1 MKKQLIFI
9 GPPACGKGTQ
19 TIMLSKKLNL
29 PHIDTG
35 ALIRDVIKS
44 QTEDGII
51 AKKYIDEGKLV
62 PPEIVANIIKNRLLK
77 DDCKDGAILDGF
89 PRSLEQ
95 AQTLDEINNTF
106 FKDDDVQ
113 MMAIYF
119 DVDRNVLMERIIN
132 RRSCPKCKKIYNLK
146 FAPPKNTNVCDV
158 DGETLVQRDDDTYE
172 IALKRFNTY
181 ENETK
186 PLVEFFENRNQL
198 YKIDA
203 NGKVDEIFEKLLKI
217 VEEN

>member
-35 ALIRDVIKS
+35 SLIRDVIKN

-62 PPEIVANIIKNRLLK
+62 PPHIVAKIIKNRLLA
-77 DDCKDGAILDGF
+77 DDCKNGVILDGF

-95 AQTLDEINNTF
+95 AQTLDEMNNTI
-106 FKDDDVQ
+106 FKDDNVK

-119 DVDRNVLMERIIN
+119 EVDQNILMDRIIN

-146 FAPPKNTNVCDV
+146 FAPPQNDDVCDE
-158 DGETLVQRDDDTYE
+158 DGDKLIQRADDTYE
-172 IALKRFNTY
+172 IALKRFKTY
-181 ENETK
+181 DEETK
-186 PLVEFFENRNQL
+186 PLIEFFEKRNQL

-203 NGKVDEIFEKLLKI
+203 NGKVDEIFEKLLNV

>member
-35 ALIRDVIKS
+35 SLIRDVIKN

-62 PPEIVANIIKNRLLK
+62 PPEIVAKIIKNRLLQ
-77 DDCKDGAILDGF
+77 DDCKNGVILDGF

-95 AQTLDEINNTF
+95 AQTLDEMNNTI
-106 FKDDDVQ
+106 FKDDNVK

-119 DVDRNVLMERIIN
+119 EVDQNVLMDRIIN

-146 FAPPKNTNVCDV
+146 FAPPKNDDVCDE
-158 DGETLVQRDDDTYE
+158 DGEKLVQRADDTYE
-172 IALKRFNTY
+172 IALKRFKTY
-181 ENETK
+181 DEETK
-186 PLVEFFENRNQL
+186 PLVEFFEKRNQL

-203 NGKVDEIFEKLLKI
+203 NGKVEEIFEKLLNV

>member
-35 ALIRDVIKS
+35 SLIRDVIKK
-44 QTEDGII
+44 QTEDGVI

-62 PPEIVANIIKNRLLK
+62 PPEIVAKIIKNRLLQ
-77 DDCKDGAILDGF
+77 DDCKNGVILDGF

-95 AQTLDEINNTF
+95 AQTLDEMNNTI
-106 FKDDDVQ
+106 FKDDNVK

-119 DVDRNVLMERIIN
+119 EVDQNILMDRIIN

-146 FAPPKNTNVCDV
+146 FAPPKNDDVCDE
-158 DGETLVQRDDDTYE
+158 DGEKLVQRADDTYE
-172 IALKRFNTY
+172 IALKRFKTY
-181 ENETK
+181 DEETK
-186 PLVEFFENRNQL
+186 PLVEFFEKRNQL

-203 NGKVDEIFEKLLKI
+203 NGKVDDIFEKLLNV
-217 VEEN
+217 VEVN

>member
-35 ALIRDVIKS
+35 SLIRDVIKN

-62 PPEIVANIIKNRLLK
+62 PPHIVAKIIKNRLLA
-77 DDCKDGAILDGF
+77 DDCKNGVILDGF

-95 AQTLDEINNTF
+95 AQTLDEMNNTI
-106 FKDDDVQ
+106 FKDDNVK

-119 DVDRNVLMERIIN
+119 EVDQNILMDRIIN

-146 FAPPKNTNVCDV
+146 FAPPKNDDVCDE
-158 DGETLVQRDDDTYE
+158 DGEKLIQRADDTYE
-172 IALKRFNTY
+172 IALKRFKTY
-181 ENETK
+181 DEETK
-186 PLVEFFENRNQL
+186 PLIEFFEKRNQL

-203 NGKVDEIFEKLLKI
+203 NGKVDEIFEKLLNV

>member
-158 DGETLVQRDDDTYE
+158 DGETLVQRDDDTHE

>member
-35 ALIRDVIKS
+35 SLIRDVIKN
-44 QTEDGII
+44 QTEDGVI

-62 PPEIVANIIKNRLLK
+62 PPEIVAKIIKNRLLQ
-77 DDCKDGAILDGF
+77 DDCKNGVILDGF

-95 AQTLDEINNTF
+95 AQTLDEMNNTI
-106 FKDDDVQ
+106 FKDDNVQ

-119 DVDRNVLMERIIN
+119 DVDQNILMDRIIN

-146 FAPPKNTNVCDV
+146 FAPPKNLEVCDE
-158 DGETLVQRDDDTYE
+158 DGEKLMQRADDTYE
-172 IALKRFNTY
+172 IALKRFKTY
-181 ENETK
+181 DEETK
-186 PLVEFFENRNQL
+186 PLVEFFEKRNQL
-198 YKIDA
+198 YKINA
-203 NGKVDEIFEKLLKI
+203 NGKVDEIFEKLLNV

>member
-35 ALIRDVIKS
+35 SLIRDVIKN
-44 QTEDGII
+44 QTEDGVI

-62 PPEIVANIIKNRLLK
+62 PPEIVAKIIKNRLLQ
-77 DDCKDGAILDGF
+77 DDCKNGVILDGF

-95 AQTLDEINNTF
+95 AQTLDDMNNTI
-106 FKDDDVQ
+106 FKDDNVK

-119 DVDRNVLMERIIN
+119 EVDQNILMDRIIN

-146 FAPPKNTNVCDV
+146 FAPPKNDEVCDE
-158 DGETLVQRDDDTYE
+158 DGEKLVQRADDTYE
-172 IALKRFNTY
+172 IALKRFKTY
-181 ENETK
+181 DEETK
-186 PLVEFFENRNQL
+186 PLVEFFEKRNQL

-203 NGKVDEIFEKLLKI
+203 NGKVDDIFEKLLKV

>member
-35 ALIRDVIKS
+35 SLIRDVIKN
-44 QTEDGII
+44 QTEDGVI

-62 PPEIVANIIKNRLLK
+62 PPEIVAKIIKNRLLQ
-77 DDCKDGAILDGF
+77 DDCKNGVILDGF

-95 AQTLDEINNTF
+95 AQTLDDMNNTI
-106 FKDDDVQ
+106 FKDENVK

-119 DVDRNVLMERIIN
+119 EVDQNILMDRIIN

-146 FAPPKNTNVCDV
+146 FAPPKNDEVCDE
-158 DGETLVQRDDDTYE
+158 DGEKLVQRADDTYE
-172 IALKRFNTY
+172 IALKRFKTY
-181 ENETK
+181 DEETK
-186 PLVEFFENRNQL
+186 PLVEFFEKRNQL

-203 NGKVDEIFEKLLKI
+203 NGKVDDIFEKLLKV

>member
-1 MKKQLIFI
+1 MNKQLVFI
-9 GPPACGKGTQ
+9 GTPACGKGTQ
-19 TIMLSKKLNL
+19 TIKLSKKLHL
-29 PHIDTG
+29 PHVDTG
-35 ALIRDVIKS
+35 SLIRDVIKN

-62 PPEIVANIIKNRLLK
+62 PPEIVAKIIKNRLLQ
-77 DDCKDGAILDGF
+77 DDCQNGVILDGF

-95 AQTLDEINNTF
+95 AQTLDEMNNTI
-106 FKDDDVQ
+106 FKDDNVK

-119 DVDRNVLMERIIN
+119 EVDQNILMDRIIN

-146 FAPPKNTNVCDV
+146 FAPPKNNDVCDE
-158 DGETLVQRDDDTYE
+158 DGEKLVQRADDTFE
-172 IALKRFNTY
+172 IALKRFKTY
-181 ENETK
+181 DEETK
-186 PLVEFFENRNQL
+186 PLVEFFEKRNQL
-198 YKIDA
+198 YKINA

>member
-19 TIMLSKKLNL
+19 TIMLSKKLNM
-29 PHIDTG
+29 PHVDTG
-35 ALIRDVIKS
+35 SLIRDVIKN
-44 QTEDGII
+44 QTEDGVV

-62 PPEIVANIIKNRLLK
+62 PPEIVAKIIKNRLLQ
-77 DDCKDGAILDGF
+77 DDCKDGVILDGF
-89 PRSLEQ
+89 PRSLQQ
-95 AQTLDEINNTF
+95 AQTLDEMNNTI
-106 FKDDDVQ
+106 FKDDNVK

-119 DVDRNVLMERIIN
+119 EVDQNVLMDRIIN

-146 FAPPKNTNVCDV
+146 FAPPKNDGVCDE
-158 DGETLVQRDDDTYE
+158 DGEKLMQRADDTYE
-172 IALKRFNTY
+172 IALKRFKTY
-181 ENETK
+181 DEETK
-186 PLVEFFENRNQL
+186 PLVEFFEKRNQL

-203 NGKVDEIFEKLLKI
+203 NGKVDEIFEKLLNV

>member
-1 MKKQLIFI
+1 M
-9 GPPACGKGTQ
+9 
-19 TIMLSKKLNL
+19 
-29 PHIDTG
+29 PHVDTG
-35 ALIRDVIKS
+35 SLIRDVIKN

-62 PPEIVANIIKNRLLK
+62 PPEIVAKIIKNRLLQ
-77 DDCKDGAILDGF
+77 DDCQNGVILDGF

-95 AQTLDEINNTF
+95 AQTLDEMNNTI
-106 FKDDDVQ
+106 FKDDNVK

-119 DVDRNVLMERIIN
+119 EVDQNILMDRIIN

-146 FAPPKNTNVCDV
+146 FAPPKNNDVCDE
-158 DGETLVQRDDDTYE
+158 DGEKLVQRADDTFE
-172 IALKRFNTY
+172 IALKRFKTY
-181 ENETK
+181 DEETK
-186 PLVEFFENRNQL
+186 PLVEFFEKRNQL
-198 YKIDA
+198 YKINA

>member
-158 DGETLVQRDDDTYE
+158 DGETLIQRDDDTYE

>member
-158 DGETLVQRDDDTYE
+158 DGETLIQRDDDTYE

-186 PLVEFFENRNQL
+186 PLVEFFKNRNQL

>member
-35 ALIRDVIKS
+35 SLIRDVIKN
-44 QTEDGII
+44 QTEDGVI

-62 PPEIVANIIKNRLLK
+62 PPEIVAKIIKNRLLQ
-77 DDCKDGAILDGF
+77 DDCKNGVILDGF

-95 AQTLDEINNTF
+95 AQTLDEMNNTI
-106 FKDDDVQ
+106 FKDDNVK

-119 DVDRNVLMERIIN
+119 EVDQNVLMDRIIN

-146 FAPPKNTNVCDV
+146 FAPPKNDDVCDE
-158 DGETLVQRDDDTYE
+158 DGEKLVQRADDTYE
-172 IALKRFNTY
+172 IALKRFKTY
-181 ENETK
+181 DEETK
-186 PLVEFFENRNQL
+186 PLVEFFEKRNQL

-203 NGKVDEIFEKLLKI
+203 NGKVEEIFEKLLNV
-217 VEEN
+217 VEVN

>member
-29 PHIDTG
+29 PHVDTG
-35 ALIRDVIKS
+35 SLIRDVIKN
-44 QTEDGII
+44 QTEDGVV

-62 PPEIVANIIKNRLLK
+62 PPSIVAKIIKNRLLQ
-77 DDCKDGAILDGF
+77 DDCKNGVILDGF

-95 AQTLDEINNTF
+95 AQTLDEMNNTI
-106 FKDDDVQ
+106 FKDDNVK

-119 DVDRNVLMERIIN
+119 EVDQNVLMDRIIN

-146 FAPPKNTNVCDV
+146 FAPPKNNEVCDE
-158 DGETLVQRDDDTYE
+158 DGEKLIQRADDTYE
-172 IALKRFNTY
+172 IALKRFKTY
-181 ENETK
+181 DEETK
-186 PLVEFFENRNQL
+186 PLVEFFEKRNQL
-198 YKIDA
+198 YRIDA
-203 NGKVDEIFEKLLKI
+203 NGKVDEIFEKLLKV

>member
-35 ALIRDVIKS
+35 SLIRDVIKN
-44 QTEDGII
+44 QTEDGVI

-62 PPEIVANIIKNRLLK
+62 PPEIVAKIIKNRLLQ
-77 DDCKDGAILDGF
+77 DDCKNGVILDGF

-95 AQTLDEINNTF
+95 AQTLDEMNNTI
-106 FKDDDVQ
+106 FKDDNVK

-119 DVDRNVLMERIIN
+119 EVDQNILMDRIIN

-146 FAPPKNTNVCDV
+146 FAHPKNDGVCDE
-158 DGETLVQRDDDTYE
+158 DGEKLIQRADDTYE
-172 IALKRFNTY
+172 IALKRFKTY
-181 ENETK
+181 DEETK
-186 PLVEFFENRNQL
+186 PLVEFFEKRNQL

-203 NGKVDEIFEKLLKI
+203 NGKVNEIFEKLLKV